1 MKKSQVCLKIFFLIF
16 IVCGLFFTKSK
27 SYAQDYLI
35 GPADVIEIS
44 IWGEKDLIKQVVV
57 RPDGKVSFPLV
68 GDITVAG
75 KTTTQVKKE
84 VETKIREYIPDA
96 IASVIVVQLGSL
108 QYYVVGKVSK
118 PGVFNV
124 SKPITVLQ
132 ALALAGGLT
141 TFADEK
147 HIYIIRYYGDKT
159 QKLSF
164 NYKEIKK
171 GENLKQN
178 ILLKRGDVVLVP

>member
-1 MKKSQVCLKIFFLIF
+1 MRKRQVCLKIFFLIF
-16 IVCGLFFTKSK
+16 IGCSLFLIESK

-35 GPADVIEIS
+35 APADVIEIS
-44 IWGEKDLIKQVVV
+44 IWGEKDLIRQIVV
-57 RPDGKVSFPLV
+57 RPDGKISFPLI
-68 GDITVAG
+68 GDLVVAG

-84 VETKIREYIPDA
+84 VETKIHEYIPDA

-108 QYYVVGKVSK
+108 QYYVVGKVNK

-147 HIYIIRYYGDKT
+147 HIFIIRYYGEKT
-159 QKLSF
+159 QKFSF

-171 GENLKQN
+171 GKNLKQN

>member
-1 MKKSQVCLKIFFLIF
+1 MKKNHAYFKTFFLIL
-16 IVCGLFFTKSK
+16 IVCSLFLAVSK
-27 SYAQDYLI
+27 SHAQDYLI
-35 GPADVIEIS
+35 APADVIEIS
-44 IWGEKDLIKQVVV
+44 IWGEQDLIKQVVV
-57 RPDGKVSFPLV
+57 RPDGKVSFPLI
-68 GDITVAG
+68 GDIEVAG

-108 QYYVVGKVSK
+108 QYYVLGKVNK

-124 SKPITVLQ
+124 SKPVTVLQ

-141 TFADEK
+141 TFADEN
-147 HIYIIRYYGDKT
+147 HISIIRNYGTKT
-159 QKLSF
+159 VRLNF

-171 GENLKQN
+171 GKDLKQN
-178 ILLKRGDVVLVP
+178 ILLQRGDVIIVP